1 MNVSLEFNTLVCN
14 LQPNMIAKKERIGR
28 GRSFVIFA
36 LSLVLNILL
45 ASFLYLFAH
54 IAGFITE

>member
-1 MNVSLEFNTLVCN
+1 
-14 LQPNMIAKKERIGR
+14 MIAKKERIGR